1 MSMEAPDTA
10 AARRYREN
18 LEARRSDVA
27 AREGRERVLTAA
39 RLVIFVVFGILCWT
53 SWGAHRTPL
62 WAPVVPVVL
71 FGALALVHEILIQ
84 ERKCRQRAVLYYELG
99 LRRLEGAWSDQGSTG
114 ERFLD
119 PHHPYAADLD
129 LFGSGSLFQRISVA
143 RTRAGEARLADW
155 LLEPSPIS
163 AVRARQTAVLEL
175 RDEVDLRERLF
186 VAGGDLSIGLHPEDL
201 LAWSR
206 APVVLR
212 AGSDHAWAWILAVL
226 AFAGLVLWLGLG
238 AGISPL
244 AGAIVLQ
251 LIFRLRIQ
259 RRVQDVAHAAD
270 DAAMDLRLLSEV
282 LAVFERR
289 SFRSESLR
297 RLRDSLV
304 RSDADAASDRPAS
317 GWIKLLRREVDC
329 LEARRNSLF
338 APIAFLFLW
347 DVQFAF
353 AIERWRERVGTRVEE
368 WLDAVAEL
376 EALSSLAGYAFERPD
391 DPFPELSED
400 ATVFHGEEML
410 HPLVPGAVAN
420 SLELRASASTGPS
433 LLVISGSNMSGK
445 STLLRT
451 TGVLLVLALAGA
463 PVSARRLVAS
473 RFALGAS
480 IQIHDSIQSGI
491 SHFYAEILRL
501 RQIVE
506 LTRGEHPV
514 LFLIDEILQ
523 GTNSHDRRVGVA
535 AVLRSLVERGAVG
548 MITTH
553 DLALAEIADSL
564 GPRARNVH
572 FEDHLAEG
580 RMVFDY
586 RLRDGV
592 VTHSNAIAL
601 MRAVGLDV

>member
-1 MSMEAPDTA
+1 MEAPDTA

-27 AREGRERVLTAA
+27 ARERRERGLTAA
-39 RLVIFVVFGILCWT
+39 RLGIFVVFGILCWT

-62 WAPVVPVVL
+62 WTPFVPVVL
-71 FGALALVHEILIQ
+71 FGGLALVHEILIQ
-84 ERKCRQRAVLYYELG
+84 ERKRRQRAVLYYELG

-114 ERFLD
+114 ERFFD

-155 LLEPSPIS
+155 FLEPSPIS
-163 AVRARQTAVLEL
+163 AVRARQAAVLEL
-175 RDEVDLRERLF
+175 RDEVELRERLF
-186 VAGGDLSIGLHPEDL
+186 VAGGDLSIGLHPEEL

-206 APVVLR
+206 APLVLT
-212 AGSDHAWAWILAVL
+212 AGSDRAWAWILAAL

-238 AGISPL
+238 AGIAPL

-251 LIFRLRIQ
+251 LVFRLRVQ

-270 DAAMDLRLLSEV
+270 DAATDLRLLSEV

-297 RLRDSLV
+297 RLHDSLV

-317 GWIKLLRREVDC
+317 GWIKLLQREVDC

-347 DVQFAF
+347 DAQFAF
-353 AIERWRERVGTRVEE
+353 AIERWRERVGARVEE
-368 WLDAVAEL
+368 WLDRRRR
-376 EALSSLAGYAFERPD
+376 AGGRSPLWPADAFERPD

-400 ATVFHGEEML
+400 ATVFHGEEMRHPLRPGPWRTRWSYVLCIDGPQPAGDQRVQHVGQEHAVAHYGRAAGPGPGGSPGLRTASAREPVRAGSL
-410 HPLVPGAVAN
+410 HPDP
-420 SLELRASASTGPS
+420 
-433 LLVISGSNMSGK
+433 
-445 STLLRT
+445 
-451 TGVLLVLALAGA
+451 
-463 PVSARRLVAS
+463 
-473 RFALGAS
+473 RF
-480 IQIHDSIQSGI
+480 HPERDP
-491 SHFYAEILRL
+491 HFYAEILRL

-506 LTRGEHPV
+506 LTRGDRPV

-586 RLRDGV
+586 RLRDGI